1 MKVNIFD
8 VAKKSGLSV
17 VTVSRVL
24 NQSTTVRAKNR
35 DKVLQAMKDLNYQ
48 PNAAARSLALGRTG
62 IIGLTVTTLDDTF
75 LDLVVKEINDRL
87 TEQGYFLAISVYSP
101 EEEATHNPLFQE
113 DRVDGLLLLSPI
125 HEEVYVRELE
135 LKNIPYIMLD
145 NQLVNPSVPSVTVN
159 NRKGGYDATRHLID
173 LGHRQIA
180 HISGP
185 ALFLSSRERELGFRM
200 ALDEFGLEPFCVE
213 QGDFT
218 VASGYALASEWLL
231 SGHLP
236 TAIFAAD
243 DHIALGVINALHNE
257 GVRVPQDISVIGF
270 DDQLIA
276 SQLHPRLTTIRQ
288 PAEKIGRHGVELLL
302 NWILESTR
310 PETTPPRQFDPEL
323 IIRESTARL
332 KGQDQLLGA
341 E

>member
-185 ALFLSSRERELGFRM
+185 DLFLSSRERELGYRM
-200 ALDEFGLEPFCVE
+200 ALEEFGLEPFCVE

-218 VASGYALASEWLL
+218 VASGYAIASEWLR

-236 TAIFAAD
+236 TAVFAAD
-243 DHIALGVINALHNE
+243 DHIALGVINALHYG

-288 PAEKIGRHGVELLL
+288 PAEKIGRLGVELLL

-310 PETTPPRQFDPEL
+310 PETAPPHQFDPEL

-332 KGQDQLLGA
+332 NGQDQLLGA